1 MPATWSTPADVSTYV
16 PFAWAEAGDTV
27 RITRGGKLV
36 TVVGG
41 DYARRRAW
49 YGRLLARLGDSDEND
64 QALLQRATGNYRRGN
79 ER

>member
-1 MPATWSTPADVSTYV
+1 MSTYV
-16 PFAWAEAGDTV
+16 PFEWSEAGTTV

-41 DYARRRAW
+41 ADAR
-49 YGRLLARLGDSDEND
+49 RLLARLGASDESD
-64 QALLQRATGNYRRGN
+64 QALLQRATGNYKRGN

>member
-1 MPATWSTPADVSTYV
+1 MSTYV
-16 PFAWAEAGDTV
+16 PFAWTEAGTTV
-27 RITRGGKLV
+27 RITRGGTLV

-41 DYARRRAW
+41 ADAR
-49 YGRLLARLGDSDEND
+49 RLLARLGDSDEND